1 MHLSCQILLYQEL
14 ILPDTP
20 LFAVPE
26 NQWYA
31 AYVQVHTDHKDH
43 WLLCIYSSRQ
53 STEDTPWLFFPYA
66 YDRFRWCTPSLS
78 SENVEFPLS
87 NTFRKDWGFRYV
99 EPSDDWYSL
108 HQKLPVNQNRPS
120 GNLLLATLNQKSYN
134 LFVSR
139 KHSSSL

>member
-20 LFAVPE
+20 LLPFQKINDTLLTYRYILIIKIIGCFAYTLPDS
-26 NQWYA
+26 QLKIPL
-31 AYVQVHTDHKDH
+31 D
-43 WLLCIYSSRQ
+43 CSSRMRMID
-53 STEDTPWLFFPYA
+53 SGDALH
-66 YDRFRWCTPSLS
+66 RFLQKML
-78 SENVEFPLS
+78 N
-87 NTFRKDWGFRYV
+87 FRYRIRS
-99 EPSDDWYSL
+99 ERIGDSDMWNRRMIDILYIK
-108 HQKLPVNQNRPS
+108 KLPVNQNRPS